1 MKNALLLSEL
11 SKFDKSLSVSIKAHI
26 QYGVIEKGYGRGDF
40 QGFSFSQD
48 YKTEWNDGYL
58 EINQYDGIT
67 LENVMDVLSSKM
79 LSEISNEDFNLR
91 LGELSTGY
99 SEYET
104 KWENEAPQDVPE
116 DSELYMLMDIAES
129 EYEWFGAKIIEL
141 EVWITEDESVS
152 FSLTDD
158 QDDDGEPAIDSNGT
172 DENDGFDID
181 LDAILKEMGYG
192 TDDTSKKAN
201 KAEKKIAKTVKS
213 DRKVSTKEL
222 SMNGK
227 KKIETLQKQFTLK
240 FPYLTLIF
248 LDKDRR
254 AIDVSKTL
262 SEIRQSKGD
271 DISIIASLK
280 VNTLEKRFLEN
291 YGLVVEV
298 AYQKSNKVVYT
309 KDSVDKS
316 LNELNKW
323 CENNDCQPFEFTKA
337 LAGNTLSSVQEQLF
351 EAIKEYYPEA
361 EAKKINKDNYLDIH
375 VPEINTKRG
384 THLFFNTAK
393 DGIKIGFYC
402 RDEAFVDEVMSRS
415 TNIERYAQGIRILD
429 NPLQSDVQEAT
440 LNALVFIEEIIG
452 EEAEDTSYHEDEDY
466 EYDNND
472 EQVDLELY
480 DLSDETIIKRVI
492 EKIKTTKSLPHL
504 PYINEALRNMGY
516 EIEKH
521 PAFYYLS
528 NVFVSDI
535 EPTAFLY
542 VNMDGFY
549 SDCIEEKFQ
558 CIFSWES
565 INDIVVVEE
574 TDDSITIDLVSD
586 EGELTLCEPF
596 SKSLLVLLEIYR
608 SVWKDITKKFAN
620 QPMISWTEVESSG
633 VNLVSFETHID
644 YLDWIGK

>member
-1 MKNALLLSEL
+1 MKNTLLITEL
-11 SKFDKSLSVSIKAHI
+11 LKYDKNLSVSIKAHM
-26 QYGVIEKGYGRGDF
+26 QYGVTEKGYGRGDY

-58 EINQYDGIT
+58 QLNQYGGVT
-67 LENVMDVLSSKM
+67 LKDVIEVLSTKM
-79 LSEISNEDFNLR
+79 LSEIGNEDFNLR

-104 KWENEAPQDVPE
+104 KWENEAPQDDPE
-116 DSELYMLMDIAES
+116 DSELYMLMDIIES
-129 EYEWFGAKIIEL
+129 EYEWGGAEILEL

-158 QDDDGEPAIDSNGT
+158 QEDDGAPVIDTNGS
-172 DENDGFDID
+172 DINDGFDIE
-181 LDAILKEMGYG
+181 LEAILNEMGYG
-192 TDDTSKKAN
+192 SNDTTKRANKSDKKAS
-201 KAEKKIAKTVKS
+201 KTVKAE
-213 DRKVSTKEL
+213 RKVSTKEL

-337 LAGNTLSSVQEQLF
+337 LVGNTLSSVQEQLF

-452 EEAEDTSYHEDEDY
+452 EEVEDTSYDEDEDN

-472 EQVDLELY
+472 TQVDMELY
-480 DLSDETIIKRVI
+480 DLSDEIIIKRVI

-504 PYINEALRNMGY
+504 PYINETLRNMGHD
-516 EIEKH
+516 IDKH
-521 PAFYYLS
+521 PAFYFMS

-535 EPTAFLY
+535 EPTAYLY

-549 SDCIEEKFQ
+549 SDCVEEKFQ

-565 INDIVVVEE
+565 LNDIVVVEE
-574 TDDSITIDLVSD
+574 TEDSITIDLVSD
-586 EGELTLCEPF
+586 EGELTICEPF
-596 SKSLLVLLEIYR
+596 SKSLLVLFEIYR
-608 SVWKDITKKFAN
+608 SIWKDISRKFAN
-620 QPMISWTEVESSG
+620 QPIISWNEVERSG
-633 VNLVSFETHID
+633 VNLVSFETHNE
-644 YLDWIGK
+644 YLEWIGQ

>member
-1 MKNALLLSEL
+1 MKNASLISEL
-11 SKFDKSLSVSIKAHI
+11 AKFNKNLSVSIKAYM
-26 QYGVIEKGYGRGDF
+26 QYGVTEKGYGKGEF
-40 QGFSFSQD
+40 EGFSFSQD

-58 EINQYDGIT
+58 EVNQYEGIT
-67 LENVMDVLSSKM
+67 LHDVIEVLSTKM
-79 LSEISNEDFNLR
+79 LSEIGNEDFNLR
-91 LGELSTGY
+91 LGELYTGY

-104 KWENEAPQDVPE
+104 KWENQEPQIMPE
-116 DSELYMLMDIAES
+116 DSELYMMMDISDS
-129 EYEWFGAKIIEL
+129 EYEWAGAKIIEI
-141 EVWITEDESVS
+141 EVWTSEDESVP
-152 FSLTDD
+152 FSLIDD
-158 QDDDGEPAIDSNGT
+158 QDDDGAPVIDLNGSVE
-172 DENDGFDID
+172 DDVFDID
-181 LDAILKEMGYG
+181 LDSILKEIGYG
-192 TDDTSKKAN
+192 IDNTSKKV
-201 KAEKKIAKTVKS
+201 KKTEKKAAKTVKVE
-213 DRKVSTKEL
+213 RKVSTKEL

-227 KKIETLQKQFTLK
+227 KKIETLQKQFTIK

-254 AIDVSKTL
+254 AIDDSKTL

-280 VNTLEKRFLEN
+280 VNSLEKRFLEN

-309 KDSVDKS
+309 KDNVNKS

-323 CENNDCQPFEFTKA
+323 CENNDCQTFEFTKA

-361 EAKKINKDNYLDIH
+361 EAKKINKDNYLDIY

-402 RDEAFVDEVMSRS
+402 RDEAFINEVMSHS

-452 EEAEDTSYHEDEDY
+452 EEVEDTSYDEDQCY
-466 EYDNND
+466 EYDNN
-472 EQVDLELY
+472 EGKVNIESF
-480 DLSDETIIKRVI
+480 DLSDQTIIKSVI

-504 PYINEALRNMGY
+504 PYINETLRNMGY
-516 EIEKH
+516 DIEKH
-521 PAFYYLS
+521 PAFYFMS
-528 NVFVSDI
+528 NIFVREI

-565 INDIVVVEE
+565 LSDIVVIEE
-574 TDDSITIDLVSD
+574 TEDSITIDLVSD

-608 SVWKDITKKFAN
+608 SVWKDVSRKYAN
-620 QPMISWTEVESSG
+620 QPMINWTEVETSG
-633 VNLVSFETHID
+633 INLVSFETHKD
-644 YLDWIGK
+644 YLDWIGE

>member
-67 LENVMDVLSSKM
+67 LEDVMDVLSSKM

-141 EVWITEDESVS
+141 DVWITEDESVS

-158 QDDDGEPAIDSNGT
+158 QDDDGEPAINSNGS
-172 DENDGFDID
+172 DENDEFDID

-201 KAEKKIAKTVKS
+201 KGEKKIAKTVKS
-213 DRKVSTKEL
+213 DCKLSTKEL

-309 KDSVDKS
+309 KDTVDKS

-521 PAFYYLS
+521 PAFYYMS

-633 VNLVSFETHID
+633 VNLVSFETHND

>member
-1 MKNALLLSEL
+1 
-11 SKFDKSLSVSIKAHI
+11 
-26 QYGVIEKGYGRGDF
+26 
-40 QGFSFSQD
+40 
-48 YKTEWNDGYL
+48 
-58 EINQYDGIT
+58 
-67 LENVMDVLSSKM
+67 
-79 LSEISNEDFNLR
+79 
-91 LGELSTGY
+91 
-99 SEYET
+99 
-104 KWENEAPQDVPE
+104 
-116 DSELYMLMDIAES
+116 
-129 EYEWFGAKIIEL
+129 
-141 EVWITEDESVS
+141 
-152 FSLTDD
+152 
-158 QDDDGEPAIDSNGT
+158 
-172 DENDGFDID
+172 
-181 LDAILKEMGYG
+181 
-192 TDDTSKKAN
+192 
-201 KAEKKIAKTVKS
+201 
-213 DRKVSTKEL
+213 
-222 SMNGK
+222 
-227 KKIETLQKQFTLK
+227 
-240 FPYLTLIF
+240 
-248 LDKDRR
+248 
-254 AIDVSKTL
+254 
-262 SEIRQSKGD
+262 
-271 DISIIASLK
+271 
-280 VNTLEKRFLEN
+280 
-291 YGLVVEV
+291 
-298 AYQKSNKVVYT
+298 
-309 KDSVDKS
+309 
-316 LNELNKW
+316 
-323 CENNDCQPFEFTKA
+323 
-337 LAGNTLSSVQEQLF
+337 
-351 EAIKEYYPEA
+351 
-361 EAKKINKDNYLDIH
+361 
-375 VPEINTKRG
+375 
-384 THLFFNTAK
+384 
-393 DGIKIGFYC
+393 
-402 RDEAFVDEVMSRS
+402 MSRS

-466 EYDNND
+466 EHDNND

-521 PAFYYLS
+521 PAFYYMS

-633 VNLVSFETHID
+633 VNLVSFETHND

>member
-67 LENVMDVLSSKM
+67 LEDVMDVLSSKT

-141 EVWITEDESVS
+141 DVWITEDESVS

-158 QDDDGEPAIDSNGT
+158 QDDDGEPAINSNGS
-172 DENDGFDID
+172 DENDEFDID

-415 TNIERYAQGIRILD
+415 TNIERYAQGIRILT

-521 PAFYYLS
+521 PAFYYMS

-633 VNLVSFETHID
+633 VNLVSFETHND

>member
-67 LENVMDVLSSKM
+67 LEDVMVVLSSKM
-79 LSEISNEDFNLR
+79 LSEIGNEDFNLR

-104 KWENEAPQDVPE
+104 KWDNEVPQDVPE

-129 EYEWFGAKIIEL
+129 EYEWAGARIIEL

-158 QDDDGEPAIDSNGT
+158 QEDDGEPVIDPNGS
-172 DENDGFDID
+172 DENDEFDID
-181 LDAILKEMGYG
+181 LEAILKEMGYG
-192 TDDTSKKAN
+192 TETTSKKAN

-402 RDEAFVDEVMSRS
+402 RDEAFIDEVISRS

-452 EEAEDTSYHEDEDY
+452 EEVEDTSYDEDEDY
-466 EYDNND
+466 EYVNND
-472 EQVDLELY
+472 RQVDMESY
-480 DLSDETIIKRVI
+480 DLSDQTIIKRVI

-504 PYINEALRNMGY
+504 PYINETLRNMGY
-516 EIEKH
+516 DIEKH
-521 PAFYYLS
+521 PAFYYMS

-549 SDCIEEKFQ
+549 SDCIEGKFQ

-620 QPMISWTEVESSG
+620 QPMISWTEVESCG
-633 VNLVSFETHID
+633 VNLLSFETHND

>member
-158 QDDDGEPAIDSNGT
+158 QDDDGEPAIDLSGT

-309 KDSVDKS
+309 KDTVDKS

-402 RDEAFVDEVMSRS
+402 RDEAFVNEVMSRS

-521 PAFYYLS
+521 PAFYYMS

-565 INDIVVVEE
+565 INDIVVVDE

-633 VNLVSFETHID
+633 VNLVSFETHND

>member
-40 QGFSFSQD
+40 KGFSFSQD

-67 LENVMDVLSSKM
+67 LEDVMDVLSSKT

-337 LAGNTLSSVQEQLF
+337 LAGNTLSSVQEQ
-351 EAIKEYYPEA
+351 
-361 EAKKINKDNYLDIH
+361 
-375 VPEINTKRG
+375 
-384 THLFFNTAK
+384 
-393 DGIKIGFYC
+393 
-402 RDEAFVDEVMSRS
+402 
-415 TNIERYAQGIRILD
+415 IRI
-429 NPLQSDVQEAT
+429 
-440 LNALVFIEEIIG
+440 II
-452 EEAEDTSYHEDEDY
+452 
-466 EYDNND
+466 
-472 EQVDLELY
+472 
-480 DLSDETIIKRVI
+480 
-492 EKIKTTKSLPHL
+492 
-504 PYINEALRNMGY
+504 
-516 EIEKH
+516 
-521 PAFYYLS
+521 
-528 NVFVSDI
+528 
-535 EPTAFLY
+535 
-542 VNMDGFY
+542 
-549 SDCIEEKFQ
+549 
-558 CIFSWES
+558 
-565 INDIVVVEE
+565 
-574 TDDSITIDLVSD
+574 
-586 EGELTLCEPF
+586 
-596 SKSLLVLLEIYR
+596 
-608 SVWKDITKKFAN
+608 
-620 QPMISWTEVESSG
+620 
-633 VNLVSFETHID
+633 
-644 YLDWIGK
+644 

>member
-1 MKNALLLSEL
+1 MKNATLISEL
-11 SKFDKSLSVSIKAHI
+11 AEFDKNSSVSIKAHM
-26 QYGVIEKGYGRGDF
+26 QYGVIERGYGSGDYE
-40 QGFSFSQD
+40 GLRFSQD

-58 EINQYDGIT
+58 ELDQYGGIT
-67 LENVMDVLSSKM
+67 LEDLIQVLSKKT
-79 LSEISNEDFNLR
+79 LSEIGNEDFNLR
-91 LGELSTGY
+91 LGDLSTGY

-104 KWENEAPQDVPE
+104 KWEGDEPQDIPD
-116 DSELYMLMDIAES
+116 DSELYMMMDIAES
-129 EYEWFGAKIIEL
+129 EYEWGAAKILEF
-141 EVWITEDESVS
+141 EVWKSEDDSVS
-152 FSLTDD
+152 FSLTEDEVD
-158 QDDDGEPAIDSNGT
+158 EVTPVVDSSDIDGN
-172 DENDGFDID
+172 DETDID
-181 LDAILKEMGYG
+181 LDAILREKGYD
-192 TDDTSKKAN
+192 TDESAKKSIKTIKKAS
-201 KAEKKIAKTVKS
+201 KTVKIE
-213 DRKVSTKEL
+213 RKVSTKEL

-240 FPYLTLIF
+240 FPYLTLVF

-309 KDSVDKS
+309 KDNVDKS

-323 CENNDCQPFEFTKA
+323 CENNDCQPFEFSKA
-337 LAGNTLSSVQEQLF
+337 LAGNTLSSVQEQLY

-375 VPEINTKRG
+375 VPEINKKRG

-415 TNIERYAQGIRILD
+415 INIERYAQGIRILD
-429 NPLQSDVQEAT
+429 NPLQGDVEEAT

-452 EEAEDTSYHEDEDY
+452 VENEDTSYDEEEDSESVSFGD
-466 EYDNND
+466 
-472 EQVDLELY
+472 QVDMELY
-480 DLSDETIIKRVI
+480 DLSDAIIINRVI
-492 EKIKTTKSLPHL
+492 EKIKTNKSLPHL
-504 PYINEALRNMGY
+504 PYINETLRNKGY
-516 EIEKH
+516 DIEKH
-521 PAFYYLS
+521 PAFYFMS

-535 EPTAFLY
+535 EPTAYLY

-558 CIFSWES
+558 CIFTWES
-565 INDIVVVEE
+565 LNDIVVVEE
-574 TDDSITIDLVSD
+574 TEDSITIDLVTD
-586 EGELTLCEPF
+586 EGELTICEPF

-608 SVWKDITKKFAN
+608 SVWKDITKKYAN
-620 QPMISWTEVESSG
+620 QPMISWTEVERSG
-633 VNLVSFETHID
+633 VNLISFETHND
-644 YLDWIGK
+644 YLNWIGK

>member
-1 MKNALLLSEL
+1 LLSEL

-67 LENVMDVLSSKM
+67 LEDVMDVLSSKM

-141 EVWITEDESVS
+141 DVWITEDESVS

-158 QDDDGEPAIDSNGT
+158 QDDDGEPAINSNGS
-172 DENDGFDID
+172 DENDEFDID

-201 KAEKKIAKTVKS
+201 KGEKKIAKTVKS

-521 PAFYYLS
+521 PAFYYMS

-633 VNLVSFETHID
+633 VNLVSFETHND

>member
-1 MKNALLLSEL
+1 
-11 SKFDKSLSVSIKAHI
+11 
-26 QYGVIEKGYGRGDF
+26 
-40 QGFSFSQD
+40 
-48 YKTEWNDGYL
+48 
-58 EINQYDGIT
+58 
-67 LENVMDVLSSKM
+67 
-79 LSEISNEDFNLR
+79 
-91 LGELSTGY
+91 
-99 SEYET
+99 
-104 KWENEAPQDVPE
+104 
-116 DSELYMLMDIAES
+116 
-129 EYEWFGAKIIEL
+129 
-141 EVWITEDESVS
+141 
-152 FSLTDD
+152 
-158 QDDDGEPAIDSNGT
+158 
-172 DENDGFDID
+172 
-181 LDAILKEMGYG
+181 
-192 TDDTSKKAN
+192 
-201 KAEKKIAKTVKS
+201 
-213 DRKVSTKEL
+213 
-222 SMNGK
+222 MNGK

-620 QPMISWTEVESSG
+620 QPIISWTEVESSG
-633 VNLVSFETHID
+633 VNLVSFETHND

>member
-1 MKNALLLSEL
+1 
-11 SKFDKSLSVSIKAHI
+11 
-26 QYGVIEKGYGRGDF
+26 
-40 QGFSFSQD
+40 
-48 YKTEWNDGYL
+48 
-58 EINQYDGIT
+58 
-67 LENVMDVLSSKM
+67 
-79 LSEISNEDFNLR
+79 
-91 LGELSTGY
+91 
-99 SEYET
+99 
-104 KWENEAPQDVPE
+104 
-116 DSELYMLMDIAES
+116 
-129 EYEWFGAKIIEL
+129 
-141 EVWITEDESVS
+141 
-152 FSLTDD
+152 
-158 QDDDGEPAIDSNGT
+158 
-172 DENDGFDID
+172 
-181 LDAILKEMGYG
+181 
-192 TDDTSKKAN
+192 
-201 KAEKKIAKTVKS
+201 
-213 DRKVSTKEL
+213 
-222 SMNGK
+222 MNGK
-227 KKIETLQKQFTLK
+227 KKIETLQKQFTIK

-280 VNTLEKRFLEN
+280 VNSLEKKFLEN

-309 KDSVDKS
+309 KDNVNKS

-323 CENNDCQPFEFTKA
+323 CENNDCQTFEFTKA

-402 RDEAFVDEVMSRS
+402 RDEAFINEVMSHS

-452 EEAEDTSYHEDEDY
+452 EEVEDTSYDEEQGY
-466 EYDNND
+466 EYDNN
-472 EQVDLELY
+472 EGKVNIESF
-480 DLSDETIIKRVI
+480 DLSDQTIIKSVI

-504 PYINEALRNMGY
+504 PYINETLRNMGY
-516 EIEKH
+516 DIEKH
-521 PAFYYLS
+521 PAFYFMS
-528 NVFVSDI
+528 NIFVREI

-565 INDIVVVEE
+565 LSDIVVIEE
-574 TDDSITIDLVSD
+574 TEDSITIDLVSD

-596 SKSLLVLLEIYR
+596 SKSLFVLLEIYR
-608 SVWKDITKKFAN
+608 DIWKDVCRKYAN
-620 QPMISWTEVESSG
+620 QPMISRTEVESSG
-633 VNLVSFETHID
+633 VNLVSFETHKD
-644 YLDWIGK
+644 YLDWIGE

>member
-1 MKNALLLSEL
+1 M
-11 SKFDKSLSVSIKAHI
+11 
-26 QYGVIEKGYGRGDF
+26 QYGVIEKGYGSGEYEGLR
-40 QGFSFSQD
+40 FSQD

-58 EINQYDGIT
+58 EIDQYGGIT
-67 LENVMDVLSSKM
+67 LEDVIEVLSEKM
-79 LSEISNEDFNLR
+79 LSEIGNEDFNLR

-104 KWENEAPQDVPE
+104 KWEDQEPHELPD
-116 DSELYMLMDIAES
+116 DSELYMMMDIAES
-129 EYEWFGAKIIEL
+129 EYEWGAAKILEF
-141 EVWITEDESVS
+141 EVWISEDDSVS
-152 FSLTDD
+152 FSLTEDE
-158 QDDDGEPAIDSNGT
+158 DDDVTPVVDSNDIDGN
-172 DENDGFDID
+172 DETDID

-192 TDDTSKKAN
+192 KDDSAKKSNRTTKKTS
-201 KAEKKIAKTVKS
+201 KTVKVE
-213 DRKVSTKEL
+213 RKVSTKEL

-262 SEIRQSKGD
+262 SEIRKTKGD

-309 KDSVDKS
+309 KENVNKS
-316 LNELNKW
+316 LKELNKW
-323 CENNDCQPFEFTKA
+323 CENNDCQPFEFSKA
-337 LAGNTLSSVQEQLF
+337 LAGNTLSSVQEQLY

-429 NPLQSDVQEAT
+429 NPLQSDVEEAT

-452 EEAEDTSYHEDEDY
+452 VENEDTSYDEEEDSE
-466 EYDNND
+466 ND
-472 EQVDLELY
+472 TFDDEVDMELY
-480 DLSDETIIKRVI
+480 DLSDASIINRVI
-492 EKIKTTKSLPHL
+492 EKVKTTKSLPHL
-504 PYINEALRNMGY
+504 PYINETLRNKGY
-516 EIEKH
+516 DIEKH
-521 PAFYYLS
+521 PAFYFMS

-535 EPTAFLY
+535 EPTAYLY

-558 CIFSWES
+558 CIFTWES
-565 INDIVVVEE
+565 LNDIVVVEE
-574 TDDSITIDLVSD
+574 TEDSITIDLVTD
-586 EGELTLCEPF
+586 EGELTICEPF

-608 SVWKDITKKFAN
+608 NVWKDIAKKYAN
-620 QPMISWTEVESSG
+620 QPMISWTEVEQSG
-633 VNLVSFETHID
+633 VNLISFETHND
-644 YLDWIGK
+644 YLNWIRK

>member
-40 QGFSFSQD
+40 KGFSFSQD

-67 LENVMDVLSSKM
+67 LEDVMDVLSSKT

-141 EVWITEDESVS
+141 EVWITEDGSVS

-620 QPMISWTEVESSG
+620 QPIISWTEVESSG
-633 VNLVSFETHID
+633 VNLVSFETHND

>member
-40 QGFSFSQD
+40 KGFSFSQD

-58 EINQYDGIT
+58 EINQYYGIT
-67 LENVMDVLSSKM
+67 LEDVMDVLSSKT

-620 QPMISWTEVESSG
+620 QPIISWTEVESSG
-633 VNLVSFETHID
+633 VNLVSFETHND

>member
-26 QYGVIEKGYGRGDF
+26 QFGVIEKGYGRGDF

-67 LENVMDVLSSKM
+67 LEDVMDVLSSKM
-79 LSEISNEDFNLR
+79 LSEISNEDFSLR

-141 EVWITEDESVS
+141 DVWITEDESVS

-158 QDDDGEPAIDSNGT
+158 QDDDGEPAINSNGS
-172 DENDGFDID
+172 DENDEFDID

-201 KAEKKIAKTVKS
+201 KGEKKIAKTVKS

-309 KDSVDKS
+309 KDTVDKS

-521 PAFYYLS
+521 PAFYYMS

-633 VNLVSFETHID
+633 VNLVSFETHND

>member
-67 LENVMDVLSSKM
+67 LEDVMDVLSSKT

-104 KWENEAPQDVPE
+104 KWDNEAPQVVPE

-141 EVWITEDESVS
+141 DVWITEDESVS

-158 QDDDGEPAIDSNGT
+158 QDDDGEPAINSNGS
-172 DENDGFDID
+172 DENDEFDID

-309 KDSVDKS
+309 KDTVDKS

-472 EQVDLELY
+472 EQVELELY

-521 PAFYYLS
+521 PAFYYMS

-633 VNLVSFETHID
+633 VNLVSFETHND

>member
-1 MKNALLLSEL
+1 MKNVLLIEEL
-11 SKFDKSLSVSIKAHI
+11 SNYDKNLSVSIKAHM
-26 QYGVIEKGYGRGDF
+26 QYGVTEKGYGKGEF
-40 QGFSFSQD
+40 EGFSFSQD

-67 LENVMDVLSSKM
+67 LEDVIEVLSTKM
-79 LSEISNEDFNLR
+79 LSEIGNEDFNLR

-104 KWENEAPQDVPE
+104 KWEDQEPQNMPD
-116 DSELYMLMDIAES
+116 DSDLYMMMDISDS
-129 EYEWFGAKIIEL
+129 EYEWAGARIIEF
-141 EVWITEDESVS
+141 EVWTSEDVSVS

-158 QDDDGEPAIDSNGT
+158 QDDDGTPVINSNDS

-192 TDDTSKKAN
+192 SDDTSKKVN
-201 KAEKKIAKTVKS
+201 KSEKKAAKSVKVE
-213 DRKVSTKEL
+213 RKVSTKEL

-271 DISIIASLK
+271 DVSIIASLK

-309 KDSVDKS
+309 KDNVDKS

-429 NPLQSDVQEAT
+429 NPLQSDVQDAT

-452 EEAEDTSYHEDEDY
+452 EEVEDTSYDEDEDY

-472 EQVDLELY
+472 GQVNMELY

-492 EKIKTTKSLPHL
+492 EKIKTTQSLPHL
-504 PYINEALRNMGY
+504 PYINETLRNMGHD
-516 EIEKH
+516 IEKH
-521 PAFYYLS
+521 PAFYFMS
-528 NVFVSDI
+528 NVFVSQI

-549 SDCIEEKFQ
+549 SDCVEEKFQ

-565 INDIVVVEE
+565 LNDIVVVEE
-574 TDDSITIDLVSD
+574 TEDSITIDLVSD

-608 SVWKDITKKFAN
+608 SVWKDVSRKFAN
-620 QPMISWTEVESSG
+620 QPMINWTEVESSG
-633 VNLVSFETHID
+633 VNLVSFETHND

>member
-1 MKNALLLSEL
+1 
-11 SKFDKSLSVSIKAHI
+11 
-26 QYGVIEKGYGRGDF
+26 
-40 QGFSFSQD
+40 
-48 YKTEWNDGYL
+48 
-58 EINQYDGIT
+58 
-67 LENVMDVLSSKM
+67 
-79 LSEISNEDFNLR
+79 
-91 LGELSTGY
+91 
-99 SEYET
+99 
-104 KWENEAPQDVPE
+104 
-116 DSELYMLMDIAES
+116 
-129 EYEWFGAKIIEL
+129 
-141 EVWITEDESVS
+141 
-152 FSLTDD
+152 
-158 QDDDGEPAIDSNGT
+158 
-172 DENDGFDID
+172 
-181 LDAILKEMGYG
+181 
-192 TDDTSKKAN
+192 
-201 KAEKKIAKTVKS
+201 
-213 DRKVSTKEL
+213 
-222 SMNGK
+222 
-227 KKIETLQKQFTLK
+227 
-240 FPYLTLIF
+240 
-248 LDKDRR
+248 
-254 AIDVSKTL
+254 
-262 SEIRQSKGD
+262 
-271 DISIIASLK
+271 

-521 PAFYYLS
+521 PAFYYMS

-535 EPTAFLY
+535 
-542 VNMDGFY
+542 
-549 SDCIEEKFQ
+549 
-558 CIFSWES
+558 
-565 INDIVVVEE
+565 
-574 TDDSITIDLVSD
+574 
-586 EGELTLCEPF
+586 
-596 SKSLLVLLEIYR
+596 
-608 SVWKDITKKFAN
+608 
-620 QPMISWTEVESSG
+620 
-633 VNLVSFETHID
+633 
-644 YLDWIGK
+644 

>member
-67 LENVMDVLSSKM
+67 LEDVMDVLSSKT

-104 KWENEAPQDVPE
+104 KWENDAPQDVPE

-141 EVWITEDESVS
+141 DVWITEDESVS

-158 QDDDGEPAIDSNGT
+158 QDDDGEPAIDSNGS
-172 DENDGFDID
+172 DENDEFDID

-375 VPEINTKRG
+375 VPEINIKRG

-466 EYDNND
+466 EYDNNN
-472 EQVDLELY
+472 EQVELELY

-521 PAFYYLS
+521 PAFYYMS

-620 QPMISWTEVESSG
+620 QPIISWTEVESSG
-633 VNLVSFETHID
+633 VNLVSFETHND

>member
-67 LENVMDVLSSKM
+67 LEDVMDVLSSKM

-141 EVWITEDESVS
+141 DVWITEDESVS

-158 QDDDGEPAIDSNGT
+158 QDDDGEPAINSNGSE
-172 DENDGFDID
+172 ENDEFDID

-201 KAEKKIAKTVKS
+201 KGEKKIAKTVKS

-309 KDSVDKS
+309 KDTVDKS

-521 PAFYYLS
+521 PAFYYMS

-633 VNLVSFETHID
+633 VNLVSFETHND

>member
-11 SKFDKSLSVSIKAHI
+11 SKFDKSLSVSIRAHI

-67 LENVMDVLSSKM
+67 LEDVMDVLSSKM

-141 EVWITEDESVS
+141 DVWITEDESVS

-158 QDDDGEPAIDSNGT
+158 QDDDGEPAINSNGS
-172 DENDGFDID
+172 DENDEFDID

-298 AYQKSNKVVYT
+298 AYQKLNKVVYT

-521 PAFYYLS
+521 PAFYYMS

-633 VNLVSFETHID
+633 VNLVSFETHND

>member
-1 MKNALLLSEL
+1 MKNTLLITEL
-11 SKFDKSLSVSIKAHI
+11 LKYDKNLSVSIKAHM
-26 QYGVIEKGYGRGDF
+26 QYGVTEKGYGRGDY

-58 EINQYDGIT
+58 QLNQYGGVT
-67 LENVMDVLSSKM
+67 LKDVIEVLSTKM
-79 LSEISNEDFNLR
+79 LSEIGNEDFNLR

-104 KWENEAPQDVPE
+104 KWENEAPQDDPE
-116 DSELYMLMDIAES
+116 DSELYMLMDIIES
-129 EYEWFGAKIIEL
+129 EYEWGGAEILEL
-141 EVWITEDESVS
+141 EVWISEDESVS

-158 QDDDGEPAIDSNGT
+158 QEDDGAPVIDTNGS
-172 DENDGFDID
+172 DINDGFDID
-181 LDAILKEMGYG
+181 IEAILNEMGYG
-192 TDDTSKKAN
+192 SNDTTKRANKSDKKA
-201 KAEKKIAKTVKS
+201 AKTVKAE
-213 DRKVSTKEL
+213 RKVSTKEL

-248 LDKDRR
+248 LDKVRR

-337 LAGNTLSSVQEQLF
+337 LVGNTLSSVQEQLF

-452 EEAEDTSYHEDEDY
+452 EEVEDTSYDENEDY

-472 EQVDLELY
+472 TQVDMELY
-480 DLSDETIIKRVI
+480 DLSNESIINRVI
-492 EKIKTTKSLPHL
+492 GKIKTSKSLPHL
-504 PYINEALRNMGY
+504 PYINEALMNKGY
-516 EIEKH
+516 NIEKH
-521 PAFYYLS
+521 PAFYFMS

-535 EPTAFLY
+535 EPTAYLY

-565 INDIVVVEE
+565 IKDIVVVEE
-574 TDDSITIDLVSD
+574 TEDSITIDLVSD
-586 EGELTLCEPF
+586 EGELTICEPF
-596 SKSLLVLLEIYR
+596 SKSLLVLFEIYR
-608 SVWKDITKKFAN
+608 SIWKDISRKFAN
-620 QPMISWTEVESSG
+620 QPIISWNEVERSG
-633 VNLVSFETHID
+633 VNLVSFETHNE
-644 YLDWIGK
+644 YLEWIGQ

>member
-40 QGFSFSQD
+40 KGFSFSQD

-67 LENVMDVLSSKM
+67 LEDVMDVLSSKT

-620 QPMISWTEVESSG
+620 QPIISWTEVESSG
-633 VNLVSFETHID
+633 VNLVSFETHND